1 MKNLTLCVIIII
13 ALFGASCASKK
24 QITYLQDIANIKVE
38 NFQNSTD
45 ALYKLNKQD
54 VLYIKIVTTNP
65 EVNTLFNLSDQSA
78 QGNVING
85 EVDQY
90 IKGFI
95 IDNNGDI
102 ELPIIGKVNVVYKNI
117 EQAKDAI
124 YSKATQF
131 LKEPTVYVKLL
142 SFKYSVM
149 GEVQRPGMY
158 RNFNNKLN
166 VLEAISRAGDISD
179 HGDRKRVVVIRP
191 TETGSQVFRL
201 DLTDKNILASE
212 GFNLYPND
220 VIYVEP
226 LKSKAMRL
234 NIPVAS
240 LLLTSISTLILI
252 LNFVK

>member
-1 MKNLTLCVIIII
+1 MRNISLYII
-13 ALFGASCASKK
+13 AIFLLVATGCASKK
-24 QITYLQDIANIKVE
+24 QITYLQDIANTKVE
-38 NFQNSTD
+38 NFENSSD

-54 VLYIKIVTTNP
+54 VLYIKMVTSNP
-65 EVNTLFNLSDQSA
+65 EVNTLFNISDQST
-78 QGNVING
+78 QGNIING

-95 IDNNGDI
+95 IDNNGDV
-102 ELPIIGKVNVVYKNI
+102 ELPILGKINVAYKNI
-117 EQAKDAI
+117 EEAKEAI
-124 YSKATQF
+124 YSKATEF

-149 GEVQRPGMY
+149 GEVRVAGMY

-166 VLEAISRAGDISD
+166 VLEAISRAGDITD

-191 TETGSQVFRL
+191 TESGSQVFRL
-201 DLTDKNILASE
+201 DLTDKNILASA

-240 LLLTSISTLILI
+240 LLLTSITTLILI
-252 LNFVK
+252 LNFAK